1 MSNINNIIRYICEMQ
16 SLDQMLQYYYQ
27 ALVPGHPTPEQL
39 NQILSNPQLMQDL
52 DPTNP
57 QNFLLNNLQ
66 TKIQIL
72 NNQFNKDV
80 FWL

>member
-27 ALVPGHPTPEQL
+27 ALVPGHPAPEQL

-57 QNFLLNNLQ
+57 QNFEDPSQQSPTEDPNSEQ
-66 TKIQIL
+66 PIQ
-72 NNQFNKDV
+72 
-80 FWL
+80 

>member
-27 ALVPGHPTPEQL
+27 ALVPGHPTPDQL

-57 QNFLLNNLQ
+57 QNFEDPSQQSPNEDPNSEQ
-66 TKIQIL
+66 PIQ
-72 NNQFNKDV
+72 
-80 FWL
+80 

>member
-27 ALVPGHPTPEQL
+27 ALVPGHPTPDQL

-57 QNFLLNNLQ
+57 QNFEDPSQQSPSEDPNSEHP
-66 TKIQIL
+66 IQ
-72 NNQFNKDV
+72 
-80 FWL
+80 

>member
-57 QNFLLNNLQ
+57 QNFEDPSQQSPDEDPNSEQ
-66 TKIQIL
+66 PIQ
-72 NNQFNKDV
+72 
-80 FWL
+80 

>member
-27 ALVPGHPTPEQL
+27 ALVPGHPTPDQL

-57 QNFLLNNLQ
+57 QNFEDPSQQSPSEDPNSEQ
-66 TKIQIL
+66 PIQ
-72 NNQFNKDV
+72 
-80 FWL
+80 